1 VLNTGHRRGG
11 RSTVCA
17 GQGANIGFKDFS
29 TFCPKAIAG
38 IGKLPDTVADRA
50 IPVRLARRA
59 PGERVDRFRRRE
71 VEPQAQQLRHRIKAL
86 AEVAEALLE
95 DARPAL
101 PDELNDRAWDGVEPL
116 LAIADLAGGD
126 WPGLARAA
134 CVELFGCGQVED
146 ESIGV
151 RLLSDIYEVFGDADR
166 LTTAELLAGLN
177 DLDESPWGDW
187 YGKELAKRGLAK
199 LLQRYGI
206 KPRSVRIGDAV
217 KRGFQ
222 RDQFTDAW
230 ARYRSNPPAS
240 RYTATSQA
248 PERD

>member
-1 VLNTGHRRGG
+1 
-11 RSTVCA
+11 
-17 GQGANIGFKDFS
+17 
-29 TFCPKAIAG
+29 
-38 IGKLPDTVADRA
+38 
-50 IPVRLARRA
+50 
-59 PGERVDRFRRRE
+59 
-71 VEPQAQQLRHRIKAL
+71 
-86 AEVAEALLE
+86 
-95 DARPAL
+95 
-101 PDELNDRAWDGVEPL
+101 LNDRAWDGVEPL

-134 CVELFGCGQVED
+134 CVELFGCGQLED

-151 RLLSDIYEVFGDADR
+151 QLRSDIREVFGDADR
-166 LTTAELLAGLN
+166 LTTSALLDGLN
-177 DLDESPWGDW
+177 ALDESPWGDW
-187 YGKELAKRGLAK
+187 YGKELANRGLAK

-230 ARYRSNPPAS
+230 ARYRPNPP
-240 RYTATSQA
+240 RYPLQRYIAG